1 LPREKRSGCLNFQL
15 LPTRTPRC
23 AARAHWDKFAV
34 LGKFTLPTAANSAN
48 RKAKTGFHVLVQWLA
63 VTLVL
68 LLIFLHLSRAIEA
81 GLFSRA
87 FRKKLSEPMSFM
99 GEFFLRLENSAD
111 SMGTPCAFCRGRL
124 A

>member
-1 LPREKRSGCLNFQL
+1 LANLRYQQPQTQQTEKG
-15 LPTRTPRC
+15 
-23 AARAHWDKFAV
+23 V
-34 LGKFTLPTAANSAN
+34 FTNE
-48 RKAKTGFHVLVQWLA
+48 KAKTGFHVLVQWLA

-68 LLIFLHLSRAIEA
+68 LLIFLHLIRAIEA